1 VIFVVYCNY
10 VNSSSSV
17 CVCACVCVCVCACVC
32 VCVADWCMY
41 RVFRCFIFL
50 VFSFQFCVP
59 FKRFDTVGWA
69 AGRTLVKSP
78 PVCKR

>member
-1 VIFVVYCNY
+1 MRV
-10 VNSSSSV
+10 
-17 CVCACVCVCVCACVC
+17 CVCVCVCVSLTGACIVYF
-32 VCVADWCMY
+32 VVLFY
-41 RVFRCFIFL
+41 

-78 PVCKR
+78 PVGKR